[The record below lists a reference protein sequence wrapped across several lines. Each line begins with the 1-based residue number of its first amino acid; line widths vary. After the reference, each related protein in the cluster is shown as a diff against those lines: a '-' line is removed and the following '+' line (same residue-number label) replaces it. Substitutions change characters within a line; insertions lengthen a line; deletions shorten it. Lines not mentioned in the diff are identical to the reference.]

1 MWTALDE
8 YAWLRS
14 LAQDDEPDSAWI
26 DATVRR
32 LEARHAAE
40 DTVDRALRGAVDD
53 AEQIDTATL
62 SARLALER
70 RIAAEKRPRRW
81 KWGIATAAVV
91 VSVVFGGVVMVLL
104 PSPVSALTNL
114 ARATEVLPDD
124 AYLGDG
130 VVRESDEL
138 VLVISDGSG
147 VSYLQPLHRVR
158 RVTPDIEQVEIVNGE
173 PIFFTP
179 EAEATYGDQVRAE
192 AQLGITQMLTTTRPE
207 PDVADRFLDSDPDA
221 LAAALRKYVVS
232 VGDPA
237 VSDDVEILELIG
249 EIYRTSLPQP
259 KERAALIRVAA
270 SLDAAEPVDVAAFKV
285 TAVRIEHTGRGIR
298 ESYTIGFNQT
308 GWMVYDE
315 ALLLES
321 IPDVGVPPD
330 TPLTRNT
337 YAIPTGK

>member
-1 MWTALDE
+1 MALDE
-8 YAWLRS
+8 FAWLRG
-14 LAQDDEPDSAWI
+14 LAQDDEPGLTWI
-26 DATVRR
+26 DATVHR
-32 LEARHAAE
+32 LEARYAAE
-40 DTVDRALRGAVDD
+40 DTVDKTLRGAVDD
-53 AEQIDTATL
+53 TEQIDTATL

-91 VSVVFGGVVMVLL
+91 VAVVFAGAFMVLL

-114 ARATEVLPDD
+114 ARATEVLPNDT
-124 AYLGDG
+124 YTGDG

-138 VLVISDGSG
+138 VLVISDGSE

-158 RVTPDIEQVEIVNGE
+158 RVTADMEQVEIINGD

-179 EAEATYGDQVRAE
+179 EAEATYGARVRAD
-192 AQLGITQMLTTTRPE
+192 AKPGVTQTLTTTRPE
-207 PDVADRFLDSDPDA
+207 PDVADHFLDSDPDA

-285 TAVRIEHTGRGIR
+285 TAVRIEHTGRGMS
-298 ESYTIGFNQT
+298 ESYTIGFNES

-315 ALLLES
+315 TLLLES
-321 IPDVGVPPD
+321 VPDIGVPPD
-330 TPLTRNT
+330 TPFSRNT
-337 YAIPTGK
+337 YAIPIGE